1 MNHGSTTAA
10 VLTRPGQIEINQ
22 MELAGPGDGEVSI
35 RVQAVGLCG
44 SDAHWFEEG
53 SIGDADMGAGLVL
66 GHEFCGV
73 IESGPRSGERVA
85 VDPAVPCLV
94 CDQCRRDRQNLCL
107 DLRFAG
113 HGTTHGAL
121 RERLVWPERCLV
133 PLPDDMPDEVGAL
146 LEPLGVAI
154 HAVDLA
160 RVDDTMTVGVIGS
173 GPIGLLV
180 IVALQARGVTRVVA
194 TDLLPH
200 RLQAAESLGAR
211 VEPSPLADRSARF
224 DVVID
229 TAGNDAALA
238 AALDVIRPGG
248 LVVAVGIPPTDQ
260 NTLTASTARRKEL
273 TLRWCRRM
281 DAGDL
286 ARAVPLAANRTGT
299 LLRLVTHRY
308 RLNEATQA
316 FESLTERRG
325 VKVLVTPQSDQ

>member
-10 VLTRPGQIEINQ
+10 ILTRPGQIEVNE
-22 MELAGPGDGEVSI
+22 MELAAPGEDEVMI

-53 SIGDADMGAGLVL
+53 TIGDAGLGAGLVL

-73 IESGPRSGERVA
+73 IDSGPRAGERVA
-85 VDPAVPCLV
+85 VDPAIPCLV
-94 CDQCRRDRQNLCL
+94 CEQCQRNRQNLCL

-121 RERLVWPERCLV
+121 RRRLVWPERCLV

-160 RVDDTMTVGVIGS
+160 LVDEAATVGVIGS

-180 IVALQARGVTRVVA
+180 VVVLQARGVANLVA
-194 TDLLPH
+194 TDLLAH
-200 RLQAAESLGAR
+200 RLGAAESLGAG
-211 VEPSPLADRSARF
+211 VEPSPLADSSARF
-224 DVVID
+224 DVVFE
-229 TAGNDAALA
+229 TAGNDSALA
-238 AALDVIRPGG
+238 TALEITRPGG
-248 LVVAVGIPPTDQ
+248 MVVAVGIPPDDR
-260 NTLTASTARRKEL
+260 NTFAASVARRKEL

-281 DAGDL
+281 DAGDM
-286 ARAVPLAANRTGT
+286 ARAVSLAATRTGE
-299 LLRLVTHRY
+299 LHELVTHRY
-308 RLNEATQA
+308 PLTETGRA
-316 FESLTERRG
+316 FECLTERRG
-325 VKVLVTPQSDQ
+325 VKVLVTPGNGR

>member
-1 MNHGSTTAA
+1 
-10 VLTRPGQIEINQ
+10 
-22 MELAGPGDGEVSI
+22 MELAAPGDDEVSI

-53 SIGDADMGAGLVL
+53 SIGDAGMGAGLVL

-73 IESGPRSGERVA
+73 IDSGPRAGERVA
-85 VDPAVPCLV
+85 VDPAIPCLI
-94 CDQCRRDRQNLCL
+94 CEQCQRGRHNLCL

-121 RERLVWPERCLV
+121 RQHLVWPERCLV

-160 RVDDTMTVGVIGS
+160 AVDGTMTAGVIGS

-180 IVALQARGVTRVVA
+180 IVVLQSLGVRVVA
-194 TDLLPH
+194 TDLLAH
-200 RLQAAESLGAR
+200 RLEAAESLGAR
-211 VEPSPLADRSARF
+211 VEPSPLAEASARF
-224 DVVID
+224 DVVFE

-238 AALDVIRPGG
+238 TALDVTRPGG
-248 LVVAVGIPPTDQ
+248 LVVAVGIPPHDR
-260 NTLTASTARRKEL
+260 NALTASVARRKEL

-286 ARAVPLAANRTGT
+286 ARAASLAANRTDV
-299 LLRLVTHRY
+299 LLGLVTHRY
-308 RLNEATQA
+308 PLSEAVHA
-316 FESLTERRG
+316 FDCLSERRG
-325 VKVLVTPQSDQ
+325 VKVLVTPGIDQ